1 MSDAVSRE
9 PDDLLVVYGTLRS
22 GTGWR
27 ERLGVAE
34 LVEPLGRCRLSG
46 SIFEIDW
53 YPGLILDGAGAV
65 VGDVLRLLDPTAL
78 AVFDRFE
85 GYDPA
90 RPEAGPYRR
99 VAVDVVIDPAEDAD
113 ASDGTGATGS
123 PGTALRA
130 WVYEIRALPPG
141 SARVIGGDWLL
152 HTQGDEGG
160 HG

>member
-1 MSDAVSRE
+1 M
-9 PDDLLVVYGTLRS
+9 
-22 GTGWR
+22 
-27 ERLGVAE
+27 AE

-53 YPGLILDGAGAV
+53 YPGLMLDGAGAV

-85 GYDPA
+85 GDTTPLDPRPA
-90 RPEAGPYRR
+90 R
-99 VAVDVVIDPAEDAD
+99 
-113 ASDGTGATGS
+113 TGAWPSTSSSIPPRTPTPAMARVRRAHRGCA
-123 PGTALRA
+123 ALRA